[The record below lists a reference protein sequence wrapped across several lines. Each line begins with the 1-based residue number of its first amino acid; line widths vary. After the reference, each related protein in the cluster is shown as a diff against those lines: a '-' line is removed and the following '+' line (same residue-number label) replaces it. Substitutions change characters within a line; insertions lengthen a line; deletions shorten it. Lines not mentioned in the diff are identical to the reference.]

1 MKSLKS
7 GLRIWIASASLIGF
21 LGSWGL
27 LAHAAKPVPFENANP
42 PAITAPA
49 PPPTLQPL
57 PSLNSPSIN
66 LQPLP
71 PLPRTQRSQ
80 PFLRT
85 MGS

>member
-7 GLRIWIASASLIGF
+7 GLRIWIASASLVGF
-21 LGSWGL
+21 LGGWGL

-57 PSLNSPSIN
+57 PPLNSPSIN

-71 PLPRTQRSQ
+71 PLPRAQRAQ